1 MTFRGNRSATT
12 SNCTFFHLRSAV
24 CCTYGNQ
31 KVFGYCMVNNNVG
44 LSLPVFLA
52 SKGMKKHEKCHS
64 RSLQT
69 TLLLIMVEKF
79 FLKKNT

>member
-1 MTFRGNRSATT
+1 MTFRGNRHATT
-12 SNCTFFHLRSAV
+12 CNCTFFHLRSTE

-31 KVFGYCMVNNNVG
+31 KVFGYSMVNNNVG

-52 SKGMKKHEKCHS
+52 SKGIMKKHEKCH